1 MVSSFSSLSGHR
13 ERGFSNN
20 NLHEVDMVR
29 INKTETEGEGRFEL
43 KLMTKVFKLQEIT
56 VFLKEISDSYC
67 RHKEDR
73 PLI

>member
-13 ERGFSNN
+13 ERAISDN

-43 KLMTKVFKLQEIT
+43 KLMTKVFKL
-56 VFLKEISDSYC
+56 
-67 RHKEDR
+67 
-73 PLI
+73 